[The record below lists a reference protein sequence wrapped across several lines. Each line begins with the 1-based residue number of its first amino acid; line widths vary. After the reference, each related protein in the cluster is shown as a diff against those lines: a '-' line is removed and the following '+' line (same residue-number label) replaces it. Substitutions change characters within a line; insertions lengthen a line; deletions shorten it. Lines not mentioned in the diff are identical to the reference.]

1 MQVLVKDLK
10 PGQHVQ
16 GSNLD
21 LLYRVENVVKTDSGV
36 SVRMSLHGKL
46 TEFTEYNPYD
56 SFVAVTLH

>member
-21 LLYRVENVVKTDSGV
+21 FLYRVENVVKTDSGV
-36 SVRMSLHGKL
+36 SVRMSLHGAL
-46 TEFTEYNPYD
+46 TDFAEYNPYD